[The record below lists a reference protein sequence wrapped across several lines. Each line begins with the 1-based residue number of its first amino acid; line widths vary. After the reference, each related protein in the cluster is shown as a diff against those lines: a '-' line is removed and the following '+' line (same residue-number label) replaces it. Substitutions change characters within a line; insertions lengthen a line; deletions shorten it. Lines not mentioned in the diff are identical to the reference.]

1 MPNLTLADLQGEIQA
16 NVRTALA
23 EDVGGGDL
31 TAQLIDPQREAEARV
46 ITREHATIAGRAWVD
61 EVFRQVDPRVLVTWQ
76 VEDGQRVEPNQM
88 LFQLKG
94 PARALLTGER
104 SALNFLQLLS
114 GTATR
119 SQHYADLV
127 AGTAVKLLDTRKT
140 LPGLRLAQKYAVT
153 CGGCHNH
160 RIGLYDAFLI
170 KENHIAACGGI
181 DRAIAEARRIAPGKP
196 VEVEVENLD
205 ELRQALEAGAD
216 IVMLDELSLDDMRTA
231 VALTAGRAKLEASGG
246 INEGTL
252 RNIAETGVDYI
263 SIGTLTKDVRA
274 AHPYG
279 STDGFT
285 LTLYFGRTDIEPLQD
300 LARQLFEAFPCPLL
314 LVEFKR
320 NRTWHIEGI
329 KPGAIHKLREDQEDL
344 FANALDSFSRQIWR
358 KPRSRKPFRY
368 DLAILHDPGEAFPPS
383 DAKALKNF
391 VRVGRSLGIDVD
403 LIERKDYS
411 RIAEYDALFIR
422 ETTNVADHTY
432 RFAKK
437 AESEGLVVMDDPVSI
452 LRCTNKVYL
461 ADLLRS
467 HKLGMPATE
476 ILYKENPQE
485 LEKVGERLG
494 FPLVLKIPDGSF
506 SRGVIKVEDQEQL
519 LAASA
524 ELFER
529 SVLILAQEFFYT
541 EYDWRI
547 GVLNRKPIFACQYF
561 MSKGHWQIY
570 DHSPDAEEVSGDFRT
585 MPVHE
590 APRKVVELAVKTANL
605 IGDGLYGVDLKQAG
619 DKVVVIEVNDNP
631 NIDCGVEDVYLG
643 DDLYKLVLEEFVRR
657 LEVKRRGYD

>member
-1 MPNLTLADLQGEIQA
+1 MSKLFIIVERKEDWTSYYPS
-16 NVRTALA
+16 
-23 EDVGGGDL
+23 EDVV
-31 TAQLIDPQREAEARV
+31 TAQEYLELPIDDDTGKRVQVINLCRHYKYLRHGYYCSLLAEARGHKV
-46 ITREHATIAGRAWVD
+46 IPSVRTISELARKSLYSL
-61 EVFRQVDPRVLVTWQ
+61 VL
-76 VEDGQRVEPNQM
+76 EDLDRT
-88 LFQLKG
+88 LDK
-94 PARALLTGER
+94 AL
-104 SALNFLQLLS
+104 
-114 GTATR
+114 
-119 SQHYADLV
+119 
-127 AGTAVKLLDTRKT
+127 
-140 LPGLRLAQKYAVT
+140 
-153 CGGCHNH
+153 
-160 RIGLYDAFLI
+160 
-170 KENHIAACGGI
+170 
-181 DRAIAEARRIAPGKP
+181 
-196 VEVEVENLD
+196 
-205 ELRQALEAGAD
+205 
-216 IVMLDELSLDDMRTA
+216 
-231 VALTAGRAKLEASGG
+231 
-246 INEGTL
+246 
-252 RNIAETGVDYI
+252 
-263 SIGTLTKDVRA
+263 A

-383 DAKALKNF
+383 NPQALANF
-391 VRVGRSLGIDVD
+391 VRVGASLGIDVE
-403 LIERKDYS
+403 LIGRKDYA
-411 RIAEYDALFIR
+411 RLAEFDALLIR
-422 ETTNVADHTY
+422 ETTRVDHHTY
-432 RFAKK
+432 RFAEK
-437 AESEGLVVMDDPVSI
+437 AEREGLVVMDDPASI

-461 ADLLRS
+461 ADLLGCRQ
-467 HKLGMPATE
+467 LGMPLTE
-476 ILYKENPQE
+476 ILYKERPQDWQR
-485 LEKVGERLG
+485 VARRLG

>member
-1 MPNLTLADLQGEIQA
+1 MSKLFIIVERKEDWTSYYPS
-16 NVRTALA
+16 
-23 EDVGGGDL
+23 EDVV
-31 TAQLIDPQREAEARV
+31 TAQEYLELPIDDDTGKRVQVINLCRHYKYLRHGYYCSLLAEARGHKV
-46 ITREHATIAGRAWVD
+46 IPSVRTISELARKSLYSL
-61 EVFRQVDPRVLVTWQ
+61 VL
-76 VEDGQRVEPNQM
+76 EDLDRT
-88 LFQLKG
+88 LDK
-94 PARALLTGER
+94 AL
-104 SALNFLQLLS
+104 
-114 GTATR
+114 
-119 SQHYADLV
+119 
-127 AGTAVKLLDTRKT
+127 
-140 LPGLRLAQKYAVT
+140 
-153 CGGCHNH
+153 
-160 RIGLYDAFLI
+160 
-170 KENHIAACGGI
+170 
-181 DRAIAEARRIAPGKP
+181 
-196 VEVEVENLD
+196 
-205 ELRQALEAGAD
+205 
-216 IVMLDELSLDDMRTA
+216 
-231 VALTAGRAKLEASGG
+231 
-246 INEGTL
+246 
-252 RNIAETGVDYI
+252 
-263 SIGTLTKDVRA
+263 A

-285 LTLYFGRTDIEPLQD
+285 LTLYFGRTDIEPLLD

-467 HKLGMPATE
+467 HKLGMPA

-585 MPVHE
+585 MPVHAAQGGGAGGEDRQPDRRRPLRGGPE
-590 APRKVVELAVKTANL
+590 AGRRQGGGDRGERQPEHRLRGGGCLPRRRPL
-605 IGDGLYGVDLKQAG
+605 QAG
-619 DKVVVIEVNDNP
+619 P
-631 NIDCGVEDVYLG
+631 GGVRPAPGSQASRLR
-643 DDLYKLVLEEFVRR
+643 LIRRFRHWRYKQRFTFARQKIARFSFQSANMPFL
-657 LEVKRRGYD
+657 